1 MKSETINKII
11 KQIKEN
17 KWIHYLIIIIIG
29 IILSVPLNKI
39 QIRNTHDGSL
49 HMLRLLGT
57 ADTLEIGQFPPLINQ
72 NYCNGA
78 GYAMNLFYQP
88 LVTYLPLLVKL
99 FVPTYMET
107 LKIYGAICIIASGIT
122 MYQFVYQVTKKRSIA
137 LFSSIF
143 YLIAPYKLANI
154 YSRFAI
160 GEFTAMV
167 FIPLVF
173 LGIYNLF
180 NQDKK
185 KHYYISIGA
194 IGLMLSHTVTT
205 LYTAIFCIIY
215 ILFNIQKL
223 KDKEIIKKC
232 IINVIFILLVSM
244 LFWLPLLE
252 ATSQADYAIMDDET
266 MRTTSIY
273 TAYNTI
279 SFKQLF
285 KDVGE
290 EVGTTFL
297 IGIPTIFIILLTPFI
312 IKKVNN
318 KYKDLY
324 LLSIIF
330 SLISVFMASR
340 FFPWQIMPNFICK
353 LQYPWRMIGYF
364 NLFISFVCGINL
376 YLTLKYLIKKDSIKI
391 LVIIAFIAISIFS
404 SIKIVSQFFYKEGS
418 ENLDKEYEDIILANK
433 KISHMAIN
441 RDYMPLRAIKLQKT
455 YVRTRK
461 EKTYIL
467 EGKIQIIE
475 ENKKDLK
482 DEIKIKDAEEGC
494 VLELPYYY
502 YPGYKIELQTEK
514 GIKELKPVESEHG
527 YLSIVLQE
535 NVEEGIITVE
545 YVGTTITYISYITSA
560 ISLIIFICYIIYE
573 RKKGDANDKS

>member
-232 IINVIFILLVSM
+232 IINVVFILLVSM

-318 KYKDLY
+318 KYKDL
-324 LLSIIF
+324 
-330 SLISVFMASR
+330 
-340 FFPWQIMPNFICK
+340 
-353 LQYPWRMIGYF
+353 
-364 NLFISFVCGINL
+364 
-376 YLTLKYLIKKDSIKI
+376 
-391 LVIIAFIAISIFS
+391 
-404 SIKIVSQFFYKEGS
+404 
-418 ENLDKEYEDIILANK
+418 
-433 KISHMAIN
+433 
-441 RDYMPLRAIKLQKT
+441 
-455 YVRTRK
+455 
-461 EKTYIL
+461 
-467 EGKIQIIE
+467 
-475 ENKKDLK
+475 
-482 DEIKIKDAEEGC
+482 
-494 VLELPYYY
+494 
-502 YPGYKIELQTEK
+502 
-514 GIKELKPVESEHG
+514 
-527 YLSIVLQE
+527 
-535 NVEEGIITVE
+535 
-545 YVGTTITYISYITSA
+545 
-560 ISLIIFICYIIYE
+560 
-573 RKKGDANDKS
+573 